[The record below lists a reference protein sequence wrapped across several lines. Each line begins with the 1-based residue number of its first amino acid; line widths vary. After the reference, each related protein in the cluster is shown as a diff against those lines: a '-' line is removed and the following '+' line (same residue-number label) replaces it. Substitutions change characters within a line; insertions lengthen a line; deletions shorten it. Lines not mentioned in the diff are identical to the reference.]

1 MQGQLNVKIWYTC
14 LCHCRSDRSCNKCVH
29 THTQTCTAF
38 LYMNSQIKKKKDKN
52 IIISIPV
59 KTEENLMNITF
70 LTCKQNLQ
78 PVGISIHS
86 NSNVCVNVF
95 VRAYISFSLS
105 QIYNVYSTRKLSDSI
120 KCRQTI
126 YIVN

>member
-1 MQGQLNVKIWYTC
+1 MSKYGIPVCVTVGQIGHATSVCT
-14 LCHCRSDRSCNKCVH
+14 H
-29 THTQTCTAF
+29 THTNLHSIF
-38 LYMNSQIKKKKDKN
+38 IYEFPNKKKKTKTN